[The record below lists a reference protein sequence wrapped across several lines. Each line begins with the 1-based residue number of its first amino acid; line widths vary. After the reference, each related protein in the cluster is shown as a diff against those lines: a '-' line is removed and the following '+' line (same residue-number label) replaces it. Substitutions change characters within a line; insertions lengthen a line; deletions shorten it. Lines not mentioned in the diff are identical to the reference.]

1 MKPQI
6 NVHGV
11 RLRVTDP
18 QWVMVAASNDSDES
32 THNPAAPVLR
42 SD

>member
-11 RLRVTDP
+11 RLRVTDA
-18 QWVMVAASNDSDES
+18 QWLMAAASSDFES

-42 SD
+42 ND